1 MDPRAQI
8 AEAHAVGRAVTV
20 GGIEQV
26 RAQALVQVRRSMG
39 MTREPPAPCLDPD
52 LAYIAPDSVVR
63 RVHGDLPAMLIGGLS
78 ALLFQMLHPLAMAGV
93 AQHSNY
99 RSDPLGRLERTASF
113 LGTTTF
119 GTVDE
124 ARVAIDHVRGV
135 HGHVRGVASD
145 GRPYAATDPDLL
157 TWVHAAEV
165 SSFLAA
171 AGSTPR
177 RRRRRRRP
185 TSTWTGWPGWP
196 ATWVPSTCPGRRE
209 LGALGVGPA
218 AAHFTPEARDARNF
232 LLRGV
237 GRWPHEVATYGLW
250 SGRPG
255 RPALLGPSRA
265 APAALPDSNLLAV
278 RPSARC
284 SGPPSAGS
292 SAPPH
297 PSRRRPGA
305 NRGRRPSAPR
315 RRYVRSVDGTEGRAL
330 PSSPPSSAAARP
342 AVRTRPGDVAGRCSP
357 ARVRTSSK
365 PCRRQWTGAPAG
377 HRRPST

>member
-1 MDPRAQI
+1 
-8 AEAHAVGRAVTV
+8 
-20 GGIEQV
+20 
-26 RAQALVQVRRSMG
+26 MG

-124 ARVAIDHVRGV
+124 ARVAIDRVRRV

-171 AGSTPR
+171 ARVYAPSPPTPAEADEYLDRMAGVARDLGAVDVPRST
-177 RRRRRRRP
+177 
-185 TSTWTGWPGWP
+185 
-196 ATWVPSTCPGRRE
+196 VE
-209 LGALGVGPA
+209 LGAYFVSVRPRLR
-218 AAHFTPEARDARNF
+218 FTPEARDARNF
-232 LLRGV
+232 VLRGV
-237 GRWPHEVATYGLW
+237 GRWPHEVATYGLLVGAAQGVLPSW
-250 SGRPG
+250 ARRQLRLPSL
-255 RPALLGPSRA
+255 PAG
-265 APAALPDSNLLAV
+265 DLLAV
-278 RPSARC
+278 RPSARLL
-284 SGPPSAGS
+284 
-292 SAPPH
+292 
-297 PSRRRPGA
+297 
-305 NRGRRPSAPR
+305 
-315 RRYVRSVDGTEGRAL
+315 GTAFRW
-330 PSSPPSSAAARP
+330 
-342 AVRTRPGDVAGRCSP
+342 VVSP
-357 ARVRTSSK
+357 AASV
-365 PCRRQWTGAPAG
+365 PAASG
-377 HRRPST
+377 R